1 MTGQSTAIKGR
12 RCEFVYRGWVAGRS
26 VAMLA
31 IAADEACAENNI
43 DIGADTP
50 DAVFDRFVEIL
61 CCKARRLGV
70 RVIKTFVEKAEKKP

>member
-1 MTGQSTAIKGR
+1 MTGQSTIIKGR

-43 DIGADTP
+43 DIDADTP

-61 CCKARRLGV
+61 CYKARRLGI
-70 RVIKTFVEKAEKKP
+70 RVIKTFVEKAEKRP